1 MNSNIAPSVSN
12 DVASVVEEGIEAVTQ
27 LSDPNTIKE
36 NLKNPTVWESFL
48 SGLPTKAMNLGFR
61 VVLCIVILF
70 IGTRV
75 VNFITK
81 LLRKSLSK
89 AFDDKGIVSFIT
101 TFVKMILDV
110 IVIMMVASTFG
121 IDATSIVAVLG
132 SAGLTIGLA
141 LQGSLSNF
149 AGGLIILWMKPFKI
163 GDYIIEDA
171 HKNEGTVAD
180 IQIFYTVLN
189 TIDNRAIMIPNGSL
203 ANTSLTNVTRMPKR
217 QLDFSV
223 GISYDSDLLKA
234 KEVLRAVFKAEE
246 NVAEKA
252 EPQIFVRELGDS
264 AIVLGA
270 RAWVPTAQYFPT
282 LWRLNENVKL
292 EFDKNGIEIPFN
304 QLDVHV
310 KPEAEAL

>member
-1 MNSNIAPSVSN
+1 MINNALLTLTVSG
-12 DVASVVEEGIEAVTQ
+12 AEE
-27 LSDPNTIKE
+27 LSETISQISDLNNLQE
-36 NLKNPTVWESFL
+36 NLKNPTVWETFL

-75 VNFITK
+75 VNFATK
-81 LLRKSLSK
+81 ILRKSLSK

-110 IVIMMVASTFG
+110 IVVMMVASTFG

-203 ANTSLTNVTRMPKR
+203 ANTSLTNVTKMAKR

-234 KEVLRAVFKAEE
+234 KEILRAVFKAEE
-246 NVAEKA
+246 NVAENA

-264 AIVLGA
+264 ASAYGS
-270 RAWVPTAQYFPT
+270 T
-282 LWRLNENVKL
+282 
-292 EFDKNGIEIPFN
+292 NG
-304 QLDVHV
+304 
-310 KPEAEAL
+310 